1 MEAKGSIDF
10 NKLKRKH
17 DRYHILVAIFIIMF
31 FITLGTIG
39 FHLLEDWTLAQSFYF
54 SMATLT
60 TVGYGDLHPTY
71 DDSRLFAAFY
81 ILFGV
86 GSTLAS
92 ITVIATDRINVTA
105 ARIRESAQARKERR
119 EGENENE

>member
-1 MEAKGSIDF
+1 MKDNNEDFGRSII
-10 NKLKRKH
+10 KRKH
-17 DRYHILVAIFIIMF
+17 DGYHIFAAIFIIIF
-31 FITLGTIG
+31 FITLGTVS
-39 FHLLEDWTLAQSFYF
+39 FHILEDWSFAKSFYF
-54 SMATLT
+54 SVATLT

-71 DDSRLFAAFY
+71 DVSRTFAAFY

-105 ARIRESAQARKERR
+105 ARMRESALARKEKR
-119 EGENENE
+119 EE